1 MSAHL
6 FVFYFGII
14 ADITPPVALA
24 AMAGS
29 AIAKGDPFK
38 TGVIATRIAIGA
50 FIVPY
55 IFVLNPVMLMID
67 ATVWD
72 ILLSALTALLG
83 MYALS
88 GGLTGFVEDHC
99 TWYERLI
106 LIAGGLAMI
115 VPGLLT
121 DVVGLVLLAAIIL
134 VQKARVKKRALEG

>member
-1 MSAHL
+1 
-6 FVFYFGII
+6 
-14 ADITPPVALA
+14 
-24 AMAGS
+24 MAGS

-83 MYALS
+83 I
-88 GGLTGFVEDHC
+88 C
-99 TWYERLI
+99 
-106 LIAGGLAMI
+106 
-115 VPGLLT
+115 LLYT
-121 DVVGLVLLAAIIL
+121 SRCV
-134 VQKARVKKRALEG
+134 